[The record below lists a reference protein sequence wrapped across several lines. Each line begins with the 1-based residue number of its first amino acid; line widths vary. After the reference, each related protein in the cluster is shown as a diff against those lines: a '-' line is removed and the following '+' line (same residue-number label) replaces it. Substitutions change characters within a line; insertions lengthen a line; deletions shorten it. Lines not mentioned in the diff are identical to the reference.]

1 MPCAVALAL
10 GLGAAVLAWAIS
22 ALGDGAWLLGVVAA
36 VALVTV
42 TIHLTARARG
52 VAALV
57 RLRRVRRR
65 LRAAGR
71 HPEHVYAVH
80 GRGRWARTTAGGLEF
95 LVHEP
100 RTRSLEL
107 LAWSSGGLE
116 RRWRAGLAEIAEAK
130 VALGGTTGRWTDQ
143 SAELVLR
150 IGDGDPMSLWVPGN
164 QPGLLHFAWYL
175 DAPARRR
182 RRREARRARE
192 RREATRDQGRDSRD

>member
-1 MPCAVALAL
+1 VPCAVALAL
-10 GLGAAVLAWAIS
+10 GLGAAALAWAIS
-22 ALGDGAWLLGVVAA
+22 ALGDGAWLLGVAAA
-36 VALVTV
+36 VAVVTV
-42 TIHLTARARG
+42 TIRLTARARG
-52 VAALV
+52 VASQV

-80 GRGRWARTTAGGLEF
+80 DRGRGARTTVNDLVF

-107 LAWSSGGLE
+107 LAWSSGELE
-116 RRWRAGLAEIAEAK
+116 RRWRAGLGEITEAK
-130 VALGGTTGRWTDQ
+130 VALGGTSGRWTDLP
-143 SAELVLR
+143 AALVLR
-150 IGDGDPMSLWVPGN
+150 IGDGDPVSLWVPGD

-182 RRREARRARE
+182 RRAARRARE
-192 RREATRDQGRDSRD
+192 KRERSRD